1 MRKIITMLL
10 CLVLL
15 AGLFTGCASADDP
28 QAYIPTGDALE
39 REEDDTQ
46 EEWESEEAGEEEEE
60 QQSLSLAYY
69 PDRSMNP
76 LDTADFTNRALMTLI
91 YQGLF
96 AVNREYEAI
105 PILCKSYETSADMKT
120 YVFHLDPKATF
131 SDGTPVTVEDAVA
144 SLQRAED
151 TDYYTGRLRFV
162 RNISATEDGALQIDL
177 FHPLENLPLLLDIPI
192 VKAEQVELPNPLGTG
207 PYVLRGIGVNTYLSR
222 RDDWWCK
229 SKDLTLT
236 AKKISLLQ
244 AESTTSI
251 RDAFEFDDVGVV
263 CTDPGSDRYV
273 EYRCDYELWDCETG
287 MFLYLGVNED
297 SDAFQSAE
305 VRRALSKSINRDLLV
320 DQYYQGFAAS
330 AALPVSPD
338 SPYYVATLAQKYE
351 YDPISAASAMS
362 AVKGQT
368 VRLLVNQNDSFR
380 VKVAQEIGRMLSANG
395 LIVEV
400 VSASSDGYRYAIRN
414 GNYDLYLGQTRLSP
428 NMDLS
433 AFFSESGALNYGGI
447 DNPGIYNLCLQALE
461 NQGNF
466 YTLYQAIMDEAYL
479 CPVLFRSYAVYAVRG
494 LVTDLQPARDNL
506 FCYSIGKTI
515 TEAYTGLLDSE

>member
-1 MRKIITMLL
+1 MRKIIAMLL

-15 AGLFTGCASADDP
+15 AGLFTGCAAADDP

-39 REEDDTQ
+39 REEEDTQ
-46 EEWESEEAGEEEEE
+46 EEWETEEEENE
-60 QQSLSLAYY
+60 QSMSLAYY

-76 LDTADFTNRALMTLI
+76 LETADFTNRALMTLL

-251 RDAFEFDDVGVV
+251 RDAFEFDDVGIV
-263 CTDPGSDRYV
+263 CTDPGSARYV
-273 EYRCDYELWDCETG
+273 EYRCDYELGDCETG

>member
-1 MRKIITMLL
+1 M
-10 CLVLL
+10 
-15 AGLFTGCASADDP
+15 
-28 QAYIPTGDALE
+28 
-39 REEDDTQ
+39 
-46 EEWESEEAGEEEEE
+46 
-60 QQSLSLAYY
+60 
-69 PDRSMNP
+69 
-76 LDTADFTNRALMTLI
+76 
-91 YQGLF
+91 
-96 AVNREYEAI
+96 
-105 PILCKSYETSADMKT
+105 
-120 YVFHLDPKATF
+120 
-131 SDGTPVTVEDAVA
+131 
-144 SLQRAED
+144 
-151 TDYYTGRLRFV
+151 
-162 RNISATEDGALQIDL
+162 
-177 FHPLENLPLLLDIPI
+177 DIPI

-251 RDAFEFDDVGVV
+251 RDAFEFDDVGIV

>member
-1 MRKIITMLL
+1 
-10 CLVLL
+10 
-15 AGLFTGCASADDP
+15 
-28 QAYIPTGDALE
+28 
-39 REEDDTQ
+39 
-46 EEWESEEAGEEEEE
+46 
-60 QQSLSLAYY
+60 
-69 PDRSMNP
+69 
-76 LDTADFTNRALMTLI
+76 
-91 YQGLF
+91 
-96 AVNREYEAI
+96 
-105 PILCKSYETSADMKT
+105 
-120 YVFHLDPKATF
+120 
-131 SDGTPVTVEDAVA
+131 VEDVVA

-192 VKAEQVELPNPLGTG
+192 VKAEQVEMPNPLGTG
-207 PYVLRGIGVNTYLSR
+207 PYVLKGIGVNTYLSR

-229 SKDLTLT
+229 SRDLALT
-236 AKKISLLQ
+236 AKKIHLFH

-251 RDAFEFDDVGVV
+251 RDAFEFGDVGIV

-287 MFLYLGVNED
+287 IFLYLGVNET

-320 DQYYQGFAAS
+320 DQYYQGFAAGTE
-330 AALPVSPD
+330 LPVDPD
-338 SPYYVATLAQKYE
+338 SPYYVATLAQKYG
-351 YDPISAASAMS
+351 YDPTGAASAMS

-368 VRLLVNQNDSFR
+368 IRLLVNQNDSFR
-380 VKVAQEIGRMLSANG
+380 VKVAQEIGRMLSSNG

-400 VSASSDGYRYAIRN
+400 VNASSDEYRYKLRD

-433 AFFSESGALNYGGI
+433 AFFSEYGALNYGGI

-479 CPVLFRSYAVYAVRG
+479 CPVLFRSYAVYGTRG
-494 LVTDLQPARDNL
+494 LLTGLTPARDNI
-506 FCYSIGKTI
+506 FYYSVGKNMEHALI
-515 TEAYTGLLDSE
+515 RDPE

>member
-1 MRKIITMLL
+1 MRKIITILL

-15 AGLFTGCASADDP
+15 AGLFTGCAAADDP

-39 REEDDTQ
+39 REEEDTQ
-46 EEWESEEAGEEEEE
+46 EEWETEEEENE
-60 QQSLSLAYY
+60 QSMSLAYY

-76 LDTADFTNRALMTLI
+76 LETADFTNRALMTLL

-96 AVNREYEAI
+96 AVNWEYEAI

>member
-1 MRKIITMLL
+1 MRKIIAMLL

-15 AGLFTGCASADDP
+15 AGLFTGCAAADDP

-39 REEDDTQ
+39 REEEDTQ
-46 EEWESEEAGEEEEE
+46 EEWETEEEENE
-60 QQSLSLAYY
+60 QSMSLAYY

-76 LDTADFTNRALMTLI
+76 LETADFTNRALMTLL
-91 YQGLF
+91 YQGRF

-177 FHPLENLPLLLDIPI
+177 FPPLETLPLLRDIPRE
-192 VKAEQVELPNPLGTG
+192 KAEQVELPNPLGPG

-222 RDDWWCK
+222 RDDWWCI

-244 AESTTSI
+244 AESPTSI
-251 RDAFEFDDVGVV
+251 RDAFEVDDVGIV
-263 CTDPGSDRYV
+263 CPAPGSDRYV

-287 MFLYLGVNED
+287 MFLYLGVNEA

-400 VSASSDGYRYAIRN
+400 VSATSVGYRYAIRN

>member
-1 MRKIITMLL
+1 MRKIITILL

-15 AGLFTGCASADDP
+15 AGLFTGCAAADDP

-39 REEDDTQ
+39 REEEDTQ
-46 EEWESEEAGEEEEE
+46 EEWETEEEENE
-60 QQSLSLAYY
+60 QSMSLAYY

-76 LDTADFTNRALMTLI
+76 LETADFTNRALMTLL

-251 RDAFEFDDVGVV
+251 RDAFEFDDVGIV

>member
-1 MRKIITMLL
+1 MKKIIAMLL

-15 AGLFTGCASADDP
+15 AGLFTGCAAADDP
-28 QAYIPTGDALE
+28 EAYVPTGDALE
-39 REEDDTQ
+39 RDEEEPQ
-46 EEWESEEAGEEEEE
+46 EEWEPDEEEDE
-60 QQSLSLAYY
+60 QTLSLAYY

-76 LDTADFTNRALMTLI
+76 LETADFTNRALMTLI

-96 AVNREYEAI
+96 AVNREYEVI

-131 SDGTPVTVEDAVA
+131 SDGTPVTVEDVVA

-151 TDYYTGRLRFV
+151 TDYYSGRLRFV
-162 RNISATEDGALQIDL
+162 RNILATEDGALQIDL
-177 FHPLENLPLLLDIPI
+177 FYPLENLPLMLDIPI
-192 VKAEQVELPNPLGTG
+192 VKAEQVEMSNPLGTG
-207 PYVLRGIGVNTYLSR
+207 PYVLKGIGVNMYLSR
-222 RDDWWCK
+222 RDDWWCR
-229 SKDLTLT
+229 SKDLTMT
-236 AKKISLLQ
+236 AKKIALLQ

-251 RDAFEFDDVGVV
+251 RDAFEFDDVGIV

-297 SDAFQSAE
+297 SDTFQSVE

-330 AALPVSPD
+330 ASLPASPD

-362 AVKGQT
+362 TVKGQT
-368 VRLLVNQNDSFR
+368 IRLLVNQNDSFR
-380 VKVAQEIGRMLSANG
+380 IKVAQEIGRMLSANG

-400 VSASSDGYRYAIRN
+400 VSLSSDAYRYALRD

-479 CPVLFRSYAVYAVRG
+479 CPVLFRSYAVYADRG

-515 TEAYTGLLDSE
+515 TEAYTGLLESE

>member
-1 MRKIITMLL
+1 MRKIIAMLL

-15 AGLFTGCASADDP
+15 AGLFTGCAAADDP

-39 REEDDTQ
+39 REEEDTQ
-46 EEWESEEAGEEEEE
+46 EEWETEEEENE
-60 QQSLSLAYY
+60 QSMSLAYY

-76 LDTADFTNRALMTLI
+76 LETADFTNRALMTLL

-251 RDAFEFDDVGVV
+251 RDAFEFDDVGIV

-447 DNPGIYNLCLQALE
+447 DNPGIYNRCLQALE

>member
-1 MRKIITMLL
+1 MRKIIAMLL

-15 AGLFTGCASADDP
+15 AGLFTGCAAADDP

-39 REEDDTQ
+39 REEEDTQ
-46 EEWESEEAGEEEEE
+46 EEWETEEEESE
-60 QQSLSLAYY
+60 QSMSLAYY

-76 LDTADFTNRALMTLI
+76 LETADFTNRALMTLL

-351 YDPISAASAMS
+351 YDPLSAASAMS

>member
-1 MRKIITMLL
+1 MRKIIAMLL

-15 AGLFTGCASADDP
+15 AGLFTGCAAADDP

-39 REEDDTQ
+39 REEEDTQ
-46 EEWESEEAGEEEEE
+46 EEWETEEEENE
-60 QQSLSLAYY
+60 QSMSLAYY

-76 LDTADFTNRALMTLI
+76 LETADFTNRALMTLL

-162 RNISATEDGALQIDL
+162 RNISATEDGALQIEL

-222 RDDWWCK
+222 RDDLWCK

-251 RDAFEFDDVGVV
+251 RDAFEFDDVGIV

-447 DNPGIYNLCLQALE
+447 DNPGIYNLCLQELE

>member
-1 MRKIITMLL
+1 MRKIIAMLL

-15 AGLFTGCASADDP
+15 AGLFTGCAAADDP

-39 REEDDTQ
+39 REEEDTQ
-46 EEWESEEAGEEEEE
+46 EEWETEEEESE
-60 QQSLSLAYY
+60 QSMSLAYY

-76 LDTADFTNRALMTLI
+76 LETADFTNRALMTLL

-251 RDAFEFDDVGVV
+251 RDAFEFDDVGIV

>member
-1 MRKIITMLL
+1 MRKIITILL

-15 AGLFTGCASADDP
+15 AGLFTGCAAADDP

-39 REEDDTQ
+39 REEEDTQ
-46 EEWESEEAGEEEEE
+46 EEWETEEEENE
-60 QQSLSLAYY
+60 QSMSLAYY

-76 LDTADFTNRALMTLI
+76 LETADFTNRALMTLL

>member
-1 MRKIITMLL
+1 MRKIIAMLL

-15 AGLFTGCASADDP
+15 AGLFTGCAAADDP

-39 REEDDTQ
+39 REEEDTQ
-46 EEWESEEAGEEEEE
+46 EEWETEEEESE
-60 QQSLSLAYY
+60 QSRSLAYY

-76 LDTADFTNRALMTLI
+76 LETADFTNRALMTLL

-251 RDAFEFDDVGVV
+251 RDAFEFDDVGIV

>member
-1 MRKIITMLL
+1 MRKIIAMLL

-15 AGLFTGCASADDP
+15 AGLFTGCAAADDP

-39 REEDDTQ
+39 REEEDTQ
-46 EEWESEEAGEEEEE
+46 EEWETEEEENE
-60 QQSLSLAYY
+60 QSMSLAYY

-76 LDTADFTNRALMTLI
+76 LETADFTNRALMTLL

-151 TDYYTGRLRFV
+151 TDYYTGRLHFV

-251 RDAFEFDDVGVV
+251 RDAFEFDDVGIV

>member
-1 MRKIITMLL
+1 MRKIIAMLL

-15 AGLFTGCASADDP
+15 AGLFTGCAAADDP

-39 REEDDTQ
+39 REEEDTQ
-46 EEWESEEAGEEEEE
+46 EEWETEEEENE
-60 QQSLSLAYY
+60 QSMSLAYY

-76 LDTADFTNRALMTLI
+76 LETADFTNRALMTLL

>member
-1 MRKIITMLL
+1 MRKIIAMLL

-15 AGLFTGCASADDP
+15 AGLFTGCAAADDP

-39 REEDDTQ
+39 REEEDTQ
-46 EEWESEEAGEEEEE
+46 EEWETEEEENE
-60 QQSLSLAYY
+60 QSMSLAYY

-76 LDTADFTNRALMTLI
+76 LETADFTNRALMTLL

-251 RDAFEFDDVGVV
+251 RDAFEFDDVGIV